1 MNEWHEILAY
11 TWMMFSNKVVK
22 APDKD
27 ERSPWM
33 KTGLIYEE
41 LNKINLSKQ
50 L

>member
-1 MNEWHEILAY
+1 MSDMKFQLTHR
-11 TWMMFSNKVVK
+11 MMFSNKVVK
-22 APDKD
+22 ASDKD

-41 LNKINLSKQ
+41 LNKINLQKQ